1 MTAGLSYAASGAA
14 LIDLLG
20 PLLPRWNVRYGE
32 PALAEDVMNEVGE
45 YRAVWVGVD
54 GDSDFTVLTVGVG
67 GRGTG
72 YEESTSVAVVFQ
84 LIVNADE
91 DASQFDADVEVND
104 AVGALVDLVA
114 SNPKPSAALPSG
126 WDSVE
131 FELGSVSRTGGFTE
145 DRRGLGRRVE
155 VSLNVT
161 ARRC

>member
-1 MTAGLSYAASGAA
+1 MTAGLAYTAAGAA
-14 LIDLLG
+14 LVDLLA

-45 YRAVWVGVD
+45 YRAVWVGVE

-67 GRGTG
+67 AAGTG
-72 YEESTSVAVVFQ
+72 YEESTSLTVIFQ

-91 DASQFDADVEVND
+91 DASQYDADVEVNE
-104 AVGALVDLVA
+104 AVGELVDLVA
-114 SNPKPSAALPSG
+114 ETPKPSSALPDG
-126 WDSVE
+126 WDTVE
-131 FELGSVSRTGGFTE
+131 FELGSAPRTGGFTE